1 MIKQACSKPIEL
13 SDDIVPRVLPFEHH
27 TVKHYGK
34 NSFTWL
40 GPRPRVNIMSPE
52 QIKDVF
58 TKMGDFQKP
67 KPNPLTRLLAMGLI
81 SYKGNE
87 NPLAA
92 VVKDIESTSP
102 LQKEASPLPI
112 SSAVKTPIPNKDF
125 LASEVSVYGENHHEQ
140 DTSYV
145 NGSSKHIQKT
155 HSHATNL

>member
-1 MIKQACSKPIEL
+1 
-13 SDDIVPRVLPFEHH
+13 
-27 TVKHYGK
+27 
-34 NSFTWL
+34 
-40 GPRPRVNIMSPE
+40 MSPE

-81 SYKGNE
+81 SYKGE
-87 NPLAA
+87 KWAKHRKIINPAFHLE
-92 VVKDIESTSP
+92 K
-102 LQKEASPLPI
+102 LKEASPLPI